1 MGTPSTS
8 VPMKRL
14 QQADKFL
21 GLLACAALQPL
32 KLLRARRPRA
42 SSPEKVLLVKF
53 WGIGSLQLL
62 TPAVSTLRRDLP
74 RARLVLLTL
83 RQNEDFARGL
93 RVFDEVMALDV
104 RVSHGPRGWWKL
116 FGRFAALVS
125 SLRRERFDRVYDFE
139 FFTRFSAVISLATGA
154 GTVVGFAAPGLW
166 RGGFHTETIHFNR
179 YWHVSR
185 NFRALAGGENGEEI
199 DMLTPYPT
207 CRKEALA
214 LDERLER
221 AGVPAGRPIAVLNA
235 NAGSLALERRW
246 PPASFAT
253 LARRLALEDG
263 TPVVLV
269 GSEEEKAYVAAIA
282 RAVGPAPRGLLVDLS
297 GQLTIGELT
306 ALLARAAVHVTNDS
320 GPMHVGAAL
329 GTPTVALFGPETPVM
344 YGPVGRR
351 SIAIWRPPPCSPCI
365 NVHDNKVLNC
375 VRGVP
380 ECLTN
385 IPVDLVLS
393 EARERLADD
402 VLVVS
407 RDPLVAAHFAEE
419 ASA

>member
-1 MGTPSTS
+1 
-8 VPMKRL
+8 MKRL
-14 QQADKFL
+14 QQADKIL

-32 KLLRARRPRA
+32 KLLRARHPGG
-42 SSPEKVLLVKF
+42 SEPERVLLVKF
-53 WGIGSLQLL
+53 WGLGSLQLL
-62 TPAVSTLRRDLP
+62 TPAVSTLRRDMP

-83 RQNEDFARGL
+83 RQNEEFARGM
-93 RVFDEVMALDV
+93 RVFDEVMTLDV
-104 RVSHGPRGWWKL
+104 RVSHGLRGWWKL
-116 FGRFAALVS
+116 LGRIAALIR
-125 SLRRERFDRVYDFE
+125 SLRRERFERVYDFE
-139 FFTRFSAVISLATGA
+139 FFTRFSAVISLASGA
-154 GTVVGFAAPGLW
+154 ETSIGFSAPRLW
-166 RGGFHTETIHFNR
+166 RGGFHTHTIHFNR

-185 NFRALAGGENGEEI
+185 NFRALAGGECGEEI
-199 DMLTPYPT
+199 EALTPYPT
-207 CRKEALA
+207 RRKDALH
-214 LDERLER
+214 LDEKLER
-221 AGVPAGRPIAVLNA
+221 AGVPVGRPLAVLNA
-235 NAGSLALERRW
+235 NAGALALERRW

-263 TPVVLV
+263 TPVVFV
-269 GSEEEKAYVAAIA
+269 GSEEERAYVAAIA
-282 RAVGPAPRGLLVDLS
+282 RAAGPAPRGLLVDLS
-297 GQLTIGELT
+297 GQLTIGELA
-306 ALLARAAVHVTNDS
+306 ALLDRAAVHVTNDS

-351 SIAIWRPPPCSPCI
+351 SIALWRPPPCSPCI

-375 VRGVP
+375 VRGYP

-402 VLVVS
+402 VLVAS
-407 RDPLVAAHFAEE
+407 RDPLVAAHLAEG

>member
-1 MGTPSTS
+1 
-8 VPMKRL
+8 MKRL

-32 KLLRARRPRA
+32 KLLRARSPRA
-42 SSPEKVLLVKF
+42 SAPEKVLLVKF

-83 RQNEDFARGL
+83 RQNEEFARGL
-93 RVFDEVMALDV
+93 DVFDEVMTLDV
-104 RVSHGPRGWWKL
+104 RVAHGPRGWWKL
-116 FGRFAALVS
+116 FGRIAALIR

-139 FFTRFSAVISLATGA
+139 FFTRFSAVISLASGA
-154 GTVVGFAAPGLW
+154 GTVVGFSAPGLW
-166 RGGFHTETIHFNR
+166 RGGFHTHTVHFNR

-185 NFRALAGGENGEEI
+185 NFRALAGGESGEEI
-199 DMLTPYPT
+199 EALTPYPT
-207 CRKEALA
+207 RRKDALD

-263 TPVVLV
+263 TPVVFV
-269 GSEEEKAYVAAIA
+269 GSEEEKTYVAGIA
-282 RAVGPAPRGLLVDLS
+282 RAAGPAPRGLLVDLS
-297 GQLTIGELT
+297 GQLTIGELA
-306 ALLARAAVHVTNDS
+306 ALLDRAAVHVTNDS

-351 SIAIWRPPPCSPCI
+351 SIALWRPPPCSPCI

-402 VLVVS
+402 VLAAS
-407 RDPLVAAHFAEE
+407 RHPFVAAHLAEG